1 VRVSFCDKPSPPI
14 VAGIRHF
21 TIAMPLP
28 QRINDLNPDTWI
40 LAIDSQQAFQH
51 VKRSSRFI
59 PETGKVLALTL
70 QQVLSP
76 FIFFAAGE
84 AAQAAGLQPFR
95 KTKSKI
101 SFCLKQTMGDHGTQ
115 SRGPDLCSWADRHK
129 YLNFGGFVTFQHAT
143 KYRHPRVVLS
153 GIQWEIWIP
162 AKSMPE

>member
-70 QQVLSP
+70 QQVLSL
-76 FIFFAAGE
+76 FFSQREKLHRPRVFNPSGKQNQRSHSAQSKPWVTMGRRAAG
-84 AAQAAGLQPFR
+84 QICAAGR
-95 KTKSKI
+95 IAI
-101 SFCLKQTMGDHGTQ
+101 S
-115 SRGPDLCSWADRHK
+115 
-129 YLNFGGFVTFQHAT
+129 
-143 KYRHPRVVLS
+143 
-153 GIQWEIWIP
+153 I
-162 AKSMPE
+162 

>member
-1 VRVSFCDKPSPPI
+1 MSFCDKPSPPI
-14 VAGIRHF
+14 VARIRHF

-70 QQVLSP
+70 QQVLST

-101 SFCLKQTMGDHGTQ
+101 SFCSKQTMGDHG
-115 SRGPDLCSWADRHK
+115 
-129 YLNFGGFVTFQHAT
+129 
-143 KYRHPRVVLS
+143 
-153 GIQWEIWIP
+153 
-162 AKSMPE
+162 